1 MTITTDCDGRPRVF
15 ITANRDRKTAMWRR
29 HPAARPTFALSP
41 GAALDAAL
49 AELDGEAVVV
59 IFEPCPPG

>member
-1 MTITTDCDGRPRVF
+1 MTIPHADGRTRIY
-15 ITANRDRKTAMWRR
+15 ITGNRDRHTATWSR

-49 AELDGEAVVV
+49 EELGGEAAVV
-59 IFEPCPPG
+59 IFEPGPPG